1 MILKQTM
8 KKKEL
13 QKSWLQK
20 VLYKRR
26 TPLEESLLAFVAGVI
41 VVAFT
46 IILDVICYKNNSKLF
61 RVSNFYGV
69 LMYPLIIIS
78 FFLLLLVILLYKSA
92 NLNPKFLI
100 FIQKAIVFIGGV
112 LFLFGFFRK

>member
-1 MILKQTM
+1 MKLKM
-8 KKKEL
+8 KEKEL
-13 QKSWLQK
+13 QKSWLKK
-20 VLYKRR
+20 VLNKRR
-26 TPLEESLLAFVAGVI
+26 TPLEESLLAFLAGVI

-46 IILDVICYKNNSKLF
+46 IILDVICYKNNWKFF
-61 RVSNFYGV
+61 RVSYFYEV

-100 FIQKAIVFIGGV
+100 FIQKSIVFIGVV
-112 LFLFGFFRK
+112 LFLFGFFQK